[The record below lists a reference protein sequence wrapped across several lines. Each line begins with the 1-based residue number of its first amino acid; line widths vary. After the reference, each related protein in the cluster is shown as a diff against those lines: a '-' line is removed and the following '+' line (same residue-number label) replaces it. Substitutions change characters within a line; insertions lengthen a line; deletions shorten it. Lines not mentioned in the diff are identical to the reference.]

1 MRQRIWAR
9 LGDIP
14 LRWRLTAW
22 YVLLLAVILGGF
34 SAFIYINMSLSL
46 KKGLDAVL
54 LSQGE
59 QVLSSMD
66 IENGRPRLDP
76 NLSLLPG
83 TYFAFYDAN
92 GKIVS
97 TNLPADLAARMPVAG
112 LAGNQP
118 ATVETPGTEW
128 RVLLVPVREQG
139 QQAYWVL
146 VARSEEEAE
155 NPLDR
160 LLLFILIAIP
170 LTLVLAAGGGLFLAR
185 RALSPI
191 DHIAAKARRISATDL
206 QRRLDL
212 PHGNDEVGH
221 LVATLDEMLDR
232 LDRAFQ
238 RQRQFTADASHE
250 LRTPLA
256 VIRSQA
262 EAVLQRQH
270 SPGEYRQALEVIRDQ
285 TEWMGNLVA
294 KLLILARSDD
304 SQEQLEREPLDL
316 GDLVAGVA
324 AEFQGMAADK
334 GLLLKTRIKD
344 QLRIQG
350 DQTRLTQLLA
360 NLVENAIKYTPAGEV
375 TITLER
381 SGREALLQVQ
391 DTGVG
396 IPAEHLPHIFER
408 FYRVDKARSRAEGGF
423 GLGLAICDW
432 IARSHGGRITVAST
446 VGRGTTFKVRLP
458 LE

>member
-1 MRQRIWAR
+1 MRQRILAR

-66 IENGRPRLDP
+66 TENGRPRLDP

-97 TNLPADLAARMPVAG
+97 TNLPADLAARIPVAG

-118 ATVETPGTEW
+118 VTVETPGTEW

-139 QQAYWVL
+139 QQAYRVL

-170 LTLVLAAGGGLFLAR
+170 LTLVLAAGGGFFLAR

-212 PHGNDEVGH
+212 PHGNDEVGR

-262 EAVLQRQH
+262 EAVLQRRH

-316 GDLVAGVA
+316 GDLVAGVT

-344 QLRIQG
+344 QLSIQG

-375 TITLER
+375 IITLER
-381 SGREALLQVQ
+381 SGREALLQIQ

-432 IARSHGGRITVAST
+432 IARAHGGRITVEST
-446 VGRGTTFKVRLP
+446 LGRGTTFKVRLP